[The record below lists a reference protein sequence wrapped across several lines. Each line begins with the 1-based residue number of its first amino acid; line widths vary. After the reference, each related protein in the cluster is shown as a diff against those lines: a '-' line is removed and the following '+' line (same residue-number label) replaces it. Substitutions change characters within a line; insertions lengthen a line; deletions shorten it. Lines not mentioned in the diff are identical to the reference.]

1 MLSVQVK
8 SANGHWEPAGP
19 AGTCTLWGQ
28 SACADGS
35 PMSSPRA
42 VMSPRISQN
51 AHDLPAASPTMSS
64 PRTRRVLSVTP
75 LDVTETGNW
84 GQVMTPGGQYAQNQ
98 PTCTD
103 GSPLS
108 SPRCPRAAMSPRT
121 GRVLSVTPLDMN
133 EVLRAE
139 RERVE
144 KQCVLKCQ
152 SLAAAWRGREQ
163 ELSERLSALSLK
175 HAGELETLRHDM
187 CGKLARAEAANDQ
200 LQSEITALKD
210 ELSTAKSQNSDLMTD
225 SCERMV
231 ELVHVVSINGE
242 LRAENERLFADCK
255 LLAKE
260 LQHLKQLNDTLVHN
274 NKSLIEDMHCL
285 AREVDTSSANVGF
298 GLRRRAVVPGDIT
311 PGIAVEGSGFALSDQ
326 GPHPHEDTSSAS
338 EADTSSAVFGA

>member
-1 MLSVQVK
+1 
-8 SANGHWEPAGP
+8 
-19 AGTCTLWGQ
+19 
-28 SACADGS
+28 
-35 PMSSPRA
+35 MSSPRA

-103 GSPLS
+103 ESPLS

-133 EVLRAE
+133 EVLRTE

-144 KQCVLKCQ
+144 KECVLKCQ

-163 ELSERLSALSLK
+163 ELSDRLSALSLK

-187 CGKLARAEAANDQ
+187 CGKLARAEAANEQ
-200 LQSEITALKD
+200 MQSTITALKD
-210 ELSTAKSQNSDLMTD
+210 ELTTTKSHNSDLMTD

-231 ELVHVVSINGE
+231 ELVHVVSINRE
-242 LRAENERLFADCK
+242 LRAENERIFADCK

-260 LQHLKQLNDTLVHN
+260 LQHVKQLNDTLVQN
-274 NKSLIEDMHCL
+274 NKSLIEDMHYL
-285 AREVDTSSANVGF
+285 AREVDTSSANMPH
-298 GLRRRAVVPGDIT
+298 VPIT
-311 PGIAVEGSGFALSDQ
+311 PITVEGSGRALSDQ
-326 GPHPHEDTSSAS
+326 GRHLHEDTSSAS
-338 EADTSSAVFGA
+338 EADTSSAVLGA

>member
-1 MLSVQVK
+1 
-8 SANGHWEPAGP
+8 
-19 AGTCTLWGQ
+19 
-28 SACADGS
+28 
-35 PMSSPRA
+35 
-42 VMSPRISQN
+42 
-51 AHDLPAASPTMSS
+51 
-64 PRTRRVLSVTP
+64 
-75 LDVTETGNW
+75 
-84 GQVMTPGGQYAQNQ
+84 
-98 PTCTD
+98 
-103 GSPLS
+103 
-108 SPRCPRAAMSPRT
+108 MSPRT

-163 ELSERLSALSLK
+163 ELSDRLSALSLK

-260 LQHLKQLNDTLVHN
+260 LQHLKQLNDTLV
-274 NKSLIEDMHCL
+274 
-285 AREVDTSSANVGF
+285 R
-298 GLRRRAVVPGDIT
+298 DIT
-311 PGIAVEGSGFALSDQ
+311 PGIAVEKSGIALSDQ
-326 GPHPHEDTSSAS
+326 GPHLHEDTSSAS
-338 EADTSSAVFGA
+338 EADTSCAVFGA